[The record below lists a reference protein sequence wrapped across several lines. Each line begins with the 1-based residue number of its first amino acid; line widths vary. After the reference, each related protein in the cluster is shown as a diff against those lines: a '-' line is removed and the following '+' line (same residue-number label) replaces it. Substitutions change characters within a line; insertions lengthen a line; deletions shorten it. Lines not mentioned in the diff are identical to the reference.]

1 MEGFMPHVFLTVV
14 AYLFF
19 NLAIW
24 LSVGEGGLLALAGA
38 NALGA
43 TITLVYYFR
52 KEVKGKG
59 SPKPAALIGAIGI
72 LLIVIGLRQAHA
84 TLPVSLSMEAV
95 YNGFAIGSW
104 PMFVA
109 LAVFFPTHFTERPN
123 RFDLACHF
131 VMAILVAARFL
142 TYGNVDWNAMSIL
155 WVVIAI
161 LGYAAFNIG
170 IKLGKSHRA
179 TNITMNFAGA
189 GLVLVYAIIIGDIGF
204 WEASPRYLGGL
215 LLGGA
220 AIFGIVRELGSSYS
234 HFGAMKKGSLVAA
247 LVYDGI
253 LVLSPTVM
261 IVTGE
266 WDRISVWTILV
277 GLGMLGVTVV
287 RYQHHMKKA

>member
-1 MEGFMPHVFLTVV
+1 MEGFMPHVLLTVV

-43 TITLVYYFR
+43 TITLAFYYR
-52 KEVKGKG
+52 KEVQGKG
-59 SPKPAALIGAIGI
+59 SPKPAAMIGAVGI

-95 YNGFAIGSW
+95 YNGFAIVSW

-109 LAVFFPTHFTERPN
+109 LALLFPTHFTERPN
-123 RFDLACHF
+123 KFDLGCHF
-131 VMAILVAARFL
+131 LMAFLVAARFL
-142 TYGNVDWNAMSIL
+142 TYGAVDWNIMSIL

-161 LGYAAFNIG
+161 LGYAAFNVG

-189 GLVLVYAIIIGDIGF
+189 LLVLGYALLIGDLGY
-204 WEASPRYLGGL
+204 WQASPRYLGGL
-215 LLGGA
+215 FLGGA
-220 AIFGIVRELGSSYS
+220 AIFGIVRELGASYG
-234 HFGAMKKGSLVAA
+234 HFGAMKKGSLVAP

-266 WDRISVWTILV
+266 WDKISVWTIVV

-287 RYQHHMKKA
+287 RYRHHMKTA